1 MDPIN
6 KNIIFYP
13 NNKHKSSKLSCY
25 YSSYNIYT
33 REINEINN
41 NFINGAEPTKLIE
54 RTHHLLSKM
63 NLLKDK
69 ENYYNYFPLKNL
81 FLVIDNNYKKVQLAK
96 IVNTKINETISLDEN
111 KILFNNDTVLSID
124 ININNDYI
132 KYILEYG
139 LPDHGLFLPSK
150 LFLIKKVLKN

>member
-13 NNKHKSSKLSCY
+13 TNKNKSSKVSCY

-33 REINEINN
+33 KEINEINN
-41 NFINGAEPTKLIE
+41 NFINGTDPIKLIE
-54 RTHHLLSKM
+54 TTDALLSKM

-69 ENYYNYFPLKNL
+69 ENYYNYLPLKNF
-81 FLVIDNNYKKVQLAK
+81 FLVIDNNYKKVKLNK
-96 IVNTKINETISLDEN
+96 LVNNKINEKFSLDEN
-111 KILFNNDTVLSID
+111 KILFSNDIVLTTN
-124 ININNDYI
+124 INIKKDYI

-139 LPDHGLFLPSK
+139 LPEQGLFLPSK
-150 LFLIKKVLKN
+150 LYLIKKVLKN